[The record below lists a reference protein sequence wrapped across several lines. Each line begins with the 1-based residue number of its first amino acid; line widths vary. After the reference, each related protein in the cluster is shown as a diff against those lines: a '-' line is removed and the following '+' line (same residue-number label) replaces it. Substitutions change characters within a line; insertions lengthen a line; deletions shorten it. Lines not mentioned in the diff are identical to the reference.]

1 MGKKATAVFMIFCI
15 AAFLLCSCS
24 DSLQEDL
31 SEASQE
37 EERKETVTLRFAWW
51 GNEERAEKTNQAVVL
66 FMEKNP
72 DIIVKTVSFPFDEYV
87 ENLDISAKT
96 GYIPDVWQG
105 YVGTDG
111 NYMDA
116 GLVEPLDELVSQG
129 ALRVTDIPENL
140 LRSGKIG
147 EKLYGIPF
155 GCNVKCMAIDSKIY
169 ESVGLQ
175 IPEKYYESWDA
186 LGEDLALLAEKEQSP
201 MAGDIFHRGFL
212 FEYFCRQRGETV
224 YGQTGQPAI
233 GFSEETYVDY
243 YEKKLQWDAAGW
255 CRSYE
260 DIFREKNTG
269 KASDDEKY
277 AVYTLYSNQYRQLC
291 EKTGQELELILLPG
305 PDTDKGTDIRPGS
318 HLCISSVSEHKE
330 EAARLIDF
338 LINDEE
344 ANRIM
349 GIERGIPV
357 SNKVRDAL
365 MPELDE
371 ESKAMAMIV
380 ELAEECSSPGSPVR
394 DMDTSSIDDDVTG
407 GMLEDL
413 EQKIMF
419 RQLTPEEAYR
429 ILYEKYGQN

>member
-15 AAFLLCSCS
+15 AAFLLCGCS
-24 DSLQEDL
+24 DSLQENL
-31 SEASQE
+31 SEKPQE
-37 EERKETVTLRFAWW
+37 EAGREQVTIRFAWW
-51 GNEERAEKTNQAVVL
+51 GNEERAEKTNQAVAL

-72 DIIVKTVSFPFDEYV
+72 DIIVKTVSFPFDEYI
-87 ENLDISAKT
+87 ENLDISMKT
-96 GYIPDVWQG
+96 GYTPDVWQG

-111 NYMDA
+111 NYMEA
-116 GLVEPLDELVSQG
+116 GPVEPLDDLVLQG
-129 ALRVTDIPENL
+129 ALNVTDIPENL
-140 LRSGKIG
+140 LGSGKIG

-155 GCNVKCMAIDSKIY
+155 GCNVKCMAVDSEIY
-169 ESVGLQ
+169 ESAGLQ
-175 IPEKYYESWDA
+175 IPKKYYESWDA
-186 LGEDLALLAEKEQSP
+186 LGEDLALLAEKEQRP
-201 MAGDIFHRGFL
+201 MAGDIFQRGFL
-212 FEYFCRQRGETV
+212 FDYFCRQRGEAK
-224 YGQTGQPAI
+224 YGQTGQSTI
-233 GFSEETYVDY
+233 GFSEKTYVDY
-243 YEKKLQWDAAGW
+243 YEKKLQWDEAGW
-255 CRSYE
+255 CRSYA

-269 KASDDEKY
+269 KASDDVKY

-291 EKTGQELELILLPG
+291 EKTGQKLELLLLPG
-305 PDTDKGTDIRPGS
+305 PGTDKGTDIRAGS
-318 HLCISSVSEHKE
+318 HLCISSISEHKE
-330 EAARLIDF
+330 EAARLINF

-357 SNKVRDAL
+357 SSKVREAL

-371 ESKAMAMIV
+371 ESRAMARIV
-380 ELAEECSSPGSPVR
+380 ELAEDCSSSRRQVQE
-394 DMDTSSIDDDVTG
+394 MDTSAIDSDISG